1 MISLNL
7 KNLRKELNLTQVTL
21 SKITGISVSQIV
33 QYEKGL
39 SIPTLKDSIELAK
52 IFEVDPEY
60 FTDNTKTLVS
70 YSLSRQIER
79 IVKVVESEDDLKLL
93 TDFVDFLYYKKE
105 SSRI

>member
-33 QYEKGL
+33 QYEKGH

-60 FTDNTKTLVS
+60 FTDNKKTLTS